1 MIIAHISDT
10 HITLR
15 GDDADK
21 RVADFQAVIDDINR
35 LDPQPDVI
43 LHSGDI
49 VHNGLPEEYAIAAST
64 LAKARAPAFAMVGN
78 KDDRANMVAAFSSAG
93 YLRESSNFIDYA
105 IDDYP
110 VRIVVL
116 DTLKPGSSK
125 GTFCDERFANLSAL
139 IEGDTDKPVAV
150 FMHHPPFEVS
160 VGPDPQ
166 HFESHEMMTRMAD
179 ALQVSG
185 RVIGIFCGHVHR
197 SNLGYV
203 GNIPATI
210 MTAVAT
216 PLRWGEYAG
225 ERKSRPVYQIHRYD
239 VQVGF
244 VTETRIVD

>member
-1 MIIAHISDT
+1 MIALTWWLPSAVQDT
-10 HITLR
+10 FAKVQTSSTM
-15 GDDADK
+15 
-21 RVADFQAVIDDINR
+21 R
-35 LDPQPDVI
+35 LTI
-43 LHSGDI
+43 IRYEL
-49 VHNGLPEEYAIAAST
+49 L
-64 LAKARAPAFAMVGN
+64 FW
-78 KDDRANMVAAFSSAG
+78 
-93 YLRESSNFIDYA
+93 
-105 IDDYP
+105 
-110 VRIVVL
+110 
-116 DTLKPGSSK
+116 KPGSSK

-139 IEGDTDKPVAV
+139 IDGDTDKPVAV

-216 PLRWGEYAG
+216 ASALGGICWRTQIPTSLPNPPL
-225 ERKSRPVYQIHRYD
+225 
-239 VQVGF
+239 
-244 VTETRIVD
+244 